1 MKTPS
6 MNTSKI
12 ILSNK
17 IGGLFLLLYLLASHS
32 VNSQT
37 LQNYIEEAQNK
48 NPKISSFELRY
59 KISSEKAEEVNA
71 LPNTEVGAGYFI
83 SEPETRTGAQK
94 AKLSV
99 KQMFPWFGTIAA
111 REKYTSSLSEADLV
125 EITIAKKKL
134 AMVVAQSYYRLYALK
149 KKDSVLQSNIELL
162 NTYERMMLTSVEVG
176 KASAVSVL
184 RLQIRQN
191 ELLQKKLV
199 LEQNFSAENIT
210 FNKLLNRDEISD
222 ISTVDSL
229 QIPSE
234 EIILDFSSLQIH
246 PELLKYDKLY
256 ESVSQ
261 SEALNLK
268 DAAPMFGVGV
278 DYIAVAERPN
288 MKFTDN
294 GKDILMPMVSISIP
308 IFNNK
313 YKSVSRQN
321 SLMQEELQAQKQ
333 DLQNNLMAQLQ
344 TAVRNRNAAKISYE
358 TQLKNLGQ
366 AKNAE
371 EILIKNYETG
381 TIDFNDVLDVQE
393 LQLKFEMELIDSVKM
408 YFEQTAIIDYY
419 IK

>member
-1 MKTPS
+1 

-12 ILSNK
+12 ILNGQMASF
-17 IGGLFLLLYLLASHS
+17 FLLFCCLASHS

-37 LQNYIEEAQNK
+37 LKNYIEEAQSK
-48 NPKISSFELRY
+48 NPRISSFELRY
-59 KISSEKAEEVNA
+59 KISSEKVEEANT
-71 LPNTEVGAGYFI
+71 LPNTEFGAGYFV
-83 SEPETRTGAQK
+83 SEPETRTGPQK

-99 KQMFPWFGTIAA
+99 KQMFPWFGSIDA
-111 REKYTSSLSEADLV
+111 RKKYASSLSEADLV

-162 NTYERMMLTSVEVG
+162 NTYERMALTSVEVG

-191 ELLQKKLV
+191 ELVQKKLV

-210 FNKLLNRDEISD
+210 FNKLLSRDEISN
-222 ISTVDSL
+222 IATVDSL

-234 EIILDFSSLQIH
+234 EITLDFSSLQIH

-261 SEALNLK
+261 SERLNLK

-278 DYIAVAERPN
+278 DYIAVAERPDMN
-288 MKFTDN
+288 FSDN

-308 IFNNK
+308 IFNKK

-321 SLMQEELQAQKQ
+321 TLRQEELMAQKQ
-333 DLQNNLMAQLQ
+333 DIKNNLMAQLQ
-344 TAVRNRNAAKISYE
+344 TAVRNRNGARISYE

-381 TIDFNDVLDVQE
+381 SIDFNDVLDVQE
-393 LQLKFEMELIDSVKM
+393 LQLKFEMELIDSIKL
-408 YFEQTAIIDYY
+408 YFEQSAIIDYY
-419 IK
+419 IN